1 MINWTNTSWTGRRP
15 AESLLALRRLAAAA
29 LAAMALG
36 TMLPAHAFQKTSL
49 ADGSFEYFFAAPSLD
64 IRGPGDL
71 DLGGLSFI
79 EGVSDGFRVGALF
92 NLDWLGGEQTTL
104 ESPLSSWNG
113 LDTFRR
119 SLSIIAGGN
128 LGFGTTRLSL
138 EGGTI
143 SLAAGGNLNV
153 GIGSMI
159 DVGGSGGAVIGNP
172 GSAVP
177 PAPTSGSITIVSG
190 GSGATIDWVPAGGTS
205 VSTAPAAGVLNWIVG
220 SGPSVIFPVVTLTP
234 TPLVLTSGG
243 GNLLIEPSGTITPAG
258 PSPIPEPDVTA
269 LLFAGLLVLAGLR
282 KRHANAA
289 R

>member
-1 MINWTNTSWTGRRP
+1 MNTSWTGRRR
-15 AESLLALRRLAAAA
+15 AEPLLALRRLAAAA

-92 NLDWLGGEQTTL
+92 NLDWLGGEQATL

-113 LDTFRR
+113 LDTLPR

-143 SLAAGGNLNV
+143 SLAAGGYLNV
-153 GIGSMI
+153 GNGSMI
-159 DVGGSGGAVIGNP
+159 DFGGSGGAVIGNP
-172 GSAVP
+172 GLAVP
-177 PAPTSGSITIVSG
+177 PAPTSGGITLVSG
-190 GSGATIDWVPAGGTS
+190 GSGSGAIINWDWAVIRNPGFVDPPAVAVLSRIGGS
-205 VSTAPAAGVLNWIVG
+205 D
-220 SGPSVIFPVVTLTP
+220 PSVIFPVGTLTP
-234 TPLVLTSGG
+234 NPV
-243 GNLLIEPSGTITPAG
+243 LLIEPSGTITPAG

-269 LLFAGLLVLAGLR
+269 LLLAGLLALAGLR
-282 KRHANAA
+282 MRHANAE